1 MALGCVVNVCSLR
14 VAKLLK
20 FFVVEL
26 FAVVAPL
33 WGERSDYAPPDE
45 VDYFFLGNFAMGSAS
60 THFVNYLLQQLH
72 ICYALSLAEVA

>member
-1 MALGCVVNVCSLR
+1 MSWNF
-14 VAKLLK
+14 LLSNY
-20 FFVVEL
+20 L
-26 FAVVAPL
+26 PSYL

-72 ICYALSLAEVA
+72 TSYALSLAEVAQWYPNDINPTL